1 MSGMRYIEGEPFDFA
16 AVRIE
21 EILPQRPPVL
31 VVSSLL
37 GHCAD
42 ETVTSFTVGEDNVF
56 LDPVRGFCAEGL
68 MENAAQTCSARI
80 GFISKY
86 VENRP
91 VSIGLL
97 CRIRN
102 FTVHCLPSVG
112 DALHTSVSAT
122 ASVGQMTIF
131 KTRTFRGPELIAE
144 GELAV
149 AESDQ
154 DSEESAI

>member
-1 MSGMRYIEGEPFDFA
+1 MKDLRYIEGEPFDFA
-16 AVRIE
+16 SVRIG

-31 VVSSLL
+31 VVSSLVS
-37 GHCAD
+37 HCAD
-42 ETVTSFTVGEDNVF
+42 ETVTGYTVGRDNVF
-56 LDPVRGFCAEGL
+56 FDPSRGFCVEGL

-86 VENRP
+86 IEMRP
-91 VSIGLL
+91 ISIGLL

-102 FTVHCLPSVG
+102 FNVHALPSEG
-112 DALHTSVSAT
+112 DCLRTTASAE

-131 KTRTFRGPELIAE
+131 RTRTFRGEELVAE

-149 AESDQ
+149 AETETVL
-154 DSEESAI
+154 EESAI